1 MSKKSILIV
10 GLLTRHHTIL
20 QKKLSKKL
28 VDNYEISIW
37 TCDKSERLNTKSLK
51 AASLKAEKIYAIIN
65 KLPHN
70 IQEVILGSGNRE
82 KYITLNGGAS
92 HLIEILNAIIIE

>member
-1 MSKKSILIV
+1 MSKKSILVV

-20 QKKLSKKL
+20 QKKLSKKFMEEYDIL
-28 VDNYEISIW
+28 ILA
-37 TCDKSERLNTKSLK
+37 CDKTGRLNTKSLK
-51 AASLKAEKIYAIIN
+51 AASIKAYKIYGIIN

-70 IQEVILGSGNRE
+70 IQEIIYESGNRN

-92 HLIEILNAIIIE
+92 HLINMLNEISI